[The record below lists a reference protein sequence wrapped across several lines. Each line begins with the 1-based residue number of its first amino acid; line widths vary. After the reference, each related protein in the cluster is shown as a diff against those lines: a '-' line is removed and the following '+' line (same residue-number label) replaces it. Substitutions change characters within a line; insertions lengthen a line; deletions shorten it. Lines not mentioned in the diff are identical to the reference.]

1 MAAVLSSRD
10 VFVVRRAGEGKS
22 VALTG
27 VLSVRTETAQGVR
40 QPSVS
45 IVFGPLLGLAREQV
59 DRLNASIDGT
69 QLVVTS
75 SGREHP
81 VALAVVVCVQLT
93 VDAVRMLRG
102 LQMVI
107 GRPCIVLSGPTV
119 NCMIPPVSL
128 GGLRS
133 HFVPPSASTTGSN
146 QGPPEMGPCTLVR
159 ARLARCPAI
168 YILWVNFT
176 GHLAPSLPD
185 ILGRGW

>member
-107 GRPCIVLSGPTV
+107 GRPCIVLSGP
-119 NCMIPPVSL
+119 MIPSVSL

-133 HFVPPSASTTGSN
+133 HFVPPSVPH
-146 QGPPEMGPCTLVR
+146 GPQRPQR
-159 ARLARCPAI
+159 ARTRDPLKWAPAPWFEPVLRGAPL
-168 YILWVNFT
+168 YIFC
-176 GHLAPSLPD
+176 G
-185 ILGRGW
+185 